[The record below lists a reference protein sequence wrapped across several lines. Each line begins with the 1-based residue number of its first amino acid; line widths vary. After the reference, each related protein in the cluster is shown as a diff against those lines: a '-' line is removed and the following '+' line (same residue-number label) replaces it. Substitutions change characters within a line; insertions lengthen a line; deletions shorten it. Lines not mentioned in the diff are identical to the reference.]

1 MLDLLRVHI
10 NIDTAQT
17 IDDFAQSLISY
28 GYKIRN
34 IHIQVHVQHL
44 NCLLCSAVGISCVS
58 LLIRIGTDIQVSI
71 TIYADQL
78 DITGIHVNTGDHN
91 TVASAALV
99 QLAFLRRIHAE
110 QCDVHIALHGLIL
123 LYFFGNTEFFG
134 L

>member
-1 MLDLLRVHI
+1 MLDLLGVHI

-17 IDDFAQSLISY
+17 IDNFAQSLISY

-44 NCLLCSAVGISCVS
+44 NCLLRSAVGISCVNF
-58 LLIRIGTDIQVSI
+58 LIRIGTDIQIGI

-91 TVASAALV
+91 AITSAALV
-99 QLAFLRRIHAE
+99 QLAFLSRIYAE
-110 QCDVHIALHGLIL
+110 QCDVHIALHGLVL
-123 LYFFGNTEFFG
+123 LYFFGNPKFFG

>member
-1 MLDLLRVHI
+1 MLDLLGVYI
-10 NIDTAQT
+10 DIDTAQT
-17 IDDFAQSLISY
+17 IDNFTQSLISY

-44 NCLLCSAVGISCVS
+44 NCLLRSAVGVSCVS
-58 LLIRIGTDIQVSI
+58 FLIRIGTDIQVGI

-99 QLAFLRRIHAE
+99 QLAFFCRIHTE
-110 QCDVHIALHGLIL
+110 QCDVHIALHGLVL
-123 LYFFGNTEFFG
+123 LHLFGNPEFFG